1 MRILTIPLLT
11 ISMSV
16 IPAQSP
22 DKKLIKTFDK
32 VKRME
37 YYKSCKLEKQKD
49 CHLKSFNK
57 SIVYKFV
64 GE

>member
-1 MRILTIPLLT
+1 MRILAIPLLT

-22 DKKLIKTFDK
+22 DRKLVKTFDK
-32 VKRME
+32 VKRVE

-49 CHLKSFNK
+49 CHMKSFEA
-57 SIVYKFV
+57 SITYQFV